1 MAMQQSEIPVVG
13 MTCANCAKS
22 IETSVSKLN
31 GVHSATVQFAT
42 KKLMVDFDPQEIALE
57 RIVDTVTGLGYEVP
71 SKTTDESEEDR
82 LRQKRFRSQ
91 LILLVIG
98 IVFTIPLFMVS
109 MARDF
114 TLLGPWA
121 DAAWV
126 NWLFCALA
134 TPVQILVGRPYYV
147 AAYRS
152 LRQGST
158 GMDVLVAMG
167 STAAYLYSWWVLIA
181 LTQGSHAYG
190 HHVYFE
196 TSATILTLIL
206 LGRIVESKAQART
219 STAIKKLWGSKSG
232 KLAFDKACSKK
243 KFRSKK

>member
-114 TLLGPWA
+114 TLLDRGRCGLGEL
-121 DAAWV
+121 V
-126 NWLFCALA
+126 
-134 TPVQILVGRPYYV
+134 ILRSCDSGTDLGRPSLLRRGLSIASARIDGYGCTRRDGID
-147 AAYRS
+147 RS
-152 LRQGST
+152 VSL
-158 GMDVLVAMG
+158 
-167 STAAYLYSWWVLIA
+167 
-181 LTQGSHAYG
+181 
-190 HHVYFE
+190 
-196 TSATILTLIL
+196 
-206 LGRIVESKAQART
+206 
-219 STAIKKLWGSKSG
+219 
-232 KLAFDKACSKK
+232 
-243 KFRSKK
+243 